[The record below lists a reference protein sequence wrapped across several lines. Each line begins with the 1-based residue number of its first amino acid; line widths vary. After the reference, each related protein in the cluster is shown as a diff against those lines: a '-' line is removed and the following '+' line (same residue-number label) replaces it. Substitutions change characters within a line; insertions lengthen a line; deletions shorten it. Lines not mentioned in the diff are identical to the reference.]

1 MARPLVDLFCI
12 EREGCKYPVAV
23 RILMDDS
30 TVQTYTLDSSVSPVV
45 QKASDILKESISI
58 SIGYQHMPMKRKR
71 RNRIYHCNDKHGSR

>member
-12 EREGCKYPVAV
+12 EMEGCKYPVAV

-45 QKASDILKESISI
+45 QKASDILKHSINI
-58 SIGYQHMPMKRKR
+58 SIGYQHMPMRKR
-71 RNRIYHCNDKHGSR
+71 RNRIHRSHR

>member
-23 RILMDDS
+23 RILMDDN
-30 TVQTYTLDSSVSPVV
+30 TVQTYTFDSRVSPVV

-71 RNRIYHCNDKHGSR
+71 RNRIYHGNDKHGSR

>member
-23 RILMDDS
+23 RILMDDN
-30 TVQTYTLDSSVSPVV
+30 TVQTYTLDSRVSPVV
-45 QKASDILKESISI
+45 QKASDILKHSIDI

-71 RNRIYHCNDKHGSR
+71 RNRIYHCSDKHGSR

>member
-45 QKASDILKESISI
+45 QKASDILKESINI

-71 RNRIYHCNDKHGSR
+71 RNRIHRYDR